1 MLYLIKAGIVI
12 WEMAGSEY
20 FLYFQKRENEEGRQ
34 GRWRGRKRTARS
46 WPEHKE
52 EFETEKVKP
61 KKNAGE
67 ASKSAKLHNLSLSLL

>member
-34 GRWRGRKRTARS
+34 G
-46 WPEHKE
+46 
-52 EFETEKVKP
+52 
-61 KKNAGE
+61 
-67 ASKSAKLHNLSLSLL
+67 